1 MTHTHS
7 SDHGIPSYVDN
18 AVSIEHC
25 KAMSEDWKAIIT
37 FAKNVINDDV
47 EHISKHMDV
56 LAEYID
62 NVRRK
67 GL

>member
-1 MTHTHS
+1 MTHVHTR
-7 SDHGIPSYVDN
+7 DHGIPTYVDK
-18 AVSIEHC
+18 AVSVEHC
-25 KAMSEDWKAIIT
+25 NAMAEDWKAIVT
-37 FAKNVINDDV
+37 FAKNIISDDV
-47 EHISKHMDV
+47 EHVSKHMDV